1 VTPPAAD
8 DDRVPPRVRL
18 WLAAALVA
26 GLGLRLLLV
35 FAAPRYGYA
44 LDHFE
49 ILGMGLVASERGL
62 THAYSASPQ
71 ELPRLRGWMVQDGQ
85 PVTVQR
91 PCIYPPNYPP
101 LATTVF
107 WAQSRWLD
115 VGNPSFVAN
124 TPSTRFVT
132 SLVPWVFELAT
143 ALAVGLLAQR
153 LTGRGSTGAAA
164 GALTWLAPPLMMN
177 TGVFGQYDALALA
190 PAVLAVLAMV
200 RGRWVGAGIALG
212 VTLLAK
218 PQGLLMLPIAA
229 FAALVAAP
237 RGAVAFVRRLAVVGA
252 ATALTVV
259 VGSAPWMLA
268 DGLAWLAR
276 CYRMNLFEVL
286 PYTTLEAYNV
296 WYLLA
301 LVAERQPAYDV
312 LVSTAT
318 VAGLTRDA
326 WGRVLLATAL
336 LAVTALVW
344 RRHRRRPALATVL
357 FAALWLW
364 SVFIWPT
371 RVHERYVLYC
381 VPFLII
387 AAAALPRLR
396 PAVVVLLVV
405 ATMEHGWM
413 VWRTGPALGSLDR
426 HSVERFQQERFDAYW
441 KNRPVTIENAQ
452 AGPKLEESLQLA
464 FERHHA
470 ERGQSL
476 WIEWALTL
484 LSLGAYAAAV
494 AVALAWPSDD
504 EPANDVIASA

>member
-1 VTPPAAD
+1 
-8 DDRVPPRVRL
+8 
-18 WLAAALVA
+18 
-26 GLGLRLLLV
+26 
-35 FAAPRYGYA
+35 
-44 LDHFE
+44 
-49 ILGMGLVASERGL
+49 
-62 THAYSASPQ
+62 
-71 ELPRLRGWMVQDGQ
+71 
-85 PVTVQR
+85 
-91 PCIYPPNYPP
+91 
-101 LATTVF
+101 
-107 WAQSRWLD
+107 
-115 VGNPSFVAN
+115 
-124 TPSTRFVT
+124 
-132 SLVPWVFELAT
+132 
-143 ALAVGLLAQR
+143 
-153 LTGRGSTGAAA
+153 
-164 GALTWLAPPLMMN
+164 MMN

-190 PAVLAVLAMV
+190 PAVVAVLAMV

-237 RGAVAFVRRLAVVGA
+237 SGAVAFVRRLAVLGA

-357 FAALWLW
+357 FAGTLALE
-364 SVFIWPT
+364 
-371 RVHERYVLYC
+371 RVHLADARPRALHPLLRPLRDRGRGGGPAPSPRRRRPPRRRDHGARLDGVADRSRARQ
-381 VPFLII
+381 PRP
-387 AAAALPRLR
+387 AAASSASSRS
-396 PAVVVLLVV
+396 AS
-405 ATMEHGWM
+405 T
-413 VWRTGPALGSLDR
+413 RTGRTVP
-426 HSVERFQQERFDAYW
+426 
-441 KNRPVTIENAQ
+441 
-452 AGPKLEESLQLA
+452 
-464 FERHHA
+464 
-470 ERGQSL
+470 
-476 WIEWALTL
+476 
-484 LSLGAYAAAV
+484 
-494 AVALAWPSDD
+494 
-504 EPANDVIASA
+504 